1 MLCCVLANSGM
12 VVYDGW
18 IEDGYT
24 LVVIQD
30 PNYVEPVVSKIVAS
44 EDGAESAAE

>member
-1 MLCCVLANSGM
+1 M
-12 VVYDGW
+12 VCPHSLNDIHNAI
-18 IEDGYT
+18 IEDSYT

-44 EDGAESAAE
+44 EDGAESVAE